1 MTKCFNPF
9 RLFFNK
15 MKNPR
20 FISEKIDTEKMTN
33 VQKIEKDKNRKRSIR
48 KMDAVFYANELQIK
62 RNDNE

>member
-1 MTKCFNPF
+1 
-9 RLFFNK
+9 
-15 MKNPR
+15 
-20 FISEKIDTEKMTN
+20 MTN